1 MLQQTGAQGCGARC
15 RSRKGRRALEEMNMK
30 DKGVTWKKV
39 KRYRG
44 IYLMLLPVVVYFLV
58 FSYYPLFLGL
68 INSFQ
73 KVKLLGGSQ
82 FVGLENYQEV
92 AQSAQYQQAL
102 VNSLIVGIGTFLLQ
116 FVWGLAI
123 ALFLNEVKNKVVKSL
138 IQTVTYIPYLLSW
151 AVVGGLWITIFSPNG
166 MINGILEL
174 IQGADF
180 QPIVFMS
187 EPAFARAIMIFTG
200 AWKGAGYFAAL
211 FLAAIVSLDESL
223 YESAQIDGATR
234 WQQLTRITLPQIVPT
249 MKIVTV
255 LSAMSVLRSF
265 DQIFVMGNASINDK
279 VQNLLVLIYNDGILE
294 FNVGVATAAATL
306 VLVITMVISFTV
318 RRLLRYDQ
326 SYD

>member
-1 MLQQTGAQGCGARC
+1 
-15 RSRKGRRALEEMNMK
+15 MK
-30 DKGVTWKKV
+30 NKGVTWKKV

-44 IYLMLLPVVVYFLV
+44 IYLMLLPVALYFLV

-68 INSFQ
+68 VNSFQ

-92 AQSAQYQQAL
+92 AGSAQYQQAL

-151 AVVGGLWITIFSPNG
+151 AVVGGLWITIFSPTG

-174 IQGADF
+174 IQGSSYE
-180 QPIVFMS
+180 PIVFMS
-187 EPAFARAIMIFTG
+187 EPAFARGIMIFTG

-223 YESAQIDGATR
+223 YESAQIDGASR
-234 WQQLTRITLPQIVPT
+234 WQQMTRITLPQIVPT

-255 LSAMSVLRSF
+255 LSAMSVLRNF

-318 RRLLRYDQ
+318 RKLLRYDQ